1 MVAPGILSRRR
12 LPGLLLLVPTV
23 IAGVVALVAGLREHS
38 DRPSDA
44 ALVAAVATVRSTIT
58 AQRVT
63 ADAGTTDAVIVIAP
77 PWSMR
82 PLVALGPLAAIAV
95 PADGPW
101 ADLVAGRF
109 ARIFVIVEPDA
120 EPWLRG
126 RPLLASART
135 VGDDGAV
142 SVLQID
148 SVAARFDMRA
158 RLNDATIRLHRSA
171 DAADVVVCSQ
181 RSRGINGGVRC
192 AGQPSSLR
200 VAREW
205 ALVTENGADVVVA
218 RPPPAGQRLEVAF
231 GETQPVMLGAE
242 IVVAAGHTRAGAER
256 ADPVKGVVRLAVV
269 VDDQL
274 LATIERR
281 PSFVRE
287 PHRADAVAVFVN
299 DTENGGRTV
308 GLADTERGFRVDR
321 LDTKRFAGTAHR
333 LSFFIETDDDKNN
346 DFAFDAFVPGG
357 P

>member
-171 DAADVVVCSQ
+171 DAADDD
-181 RSRGINGGVRC
+181 
-192 AGQPSSLR
+192 P
-200 VAREW
+200 AR
-205 ALVTENGADVVVA
+205 LA
-218 RPPPAGQRLEVAF
+218 RAA
-231 GETQPVMLGAE
+231 AY
-242 IVVAAGHTRAGAER
+242 VAAQALARYLAALGEPTDAPTRAPAR
-256 ADPVKGVVRLAVV
+256 APPYWKSRVL
-269 VDDQL
+269 
-274 LATIERR
+274 RR
-281 PSFVRE
+281 
-287 PHRADAVAVFVN
+287 A
-299 DTENGGRTV
+299 
-308 GLADTERGFRVDR
+308 
-321 LDTKRFAGTAHR
+321 AGDEA
-333 LSFFIETDDDKNN
+333 
-346 DFAFDAFVPGG
+346 AA
-357 P
+357 